1 MCGSTESRVALVT
14 GATRGIGKAI
24 AQELAGAGHTV
35 IGTATSDAGAETIT
49 SHLSEWGG
57 VGMRLDVSD
66 SEAVKA
72 AISEIAEEH
81 GAPTI
86 LVNSAGITR
95 DNLLMRMKDEEWAD
109 VIGTNLNPLFT
120 VSKACLRGMTKA
132 RWGRIINISSVVGQM
147 GTAGQANYAASKAG
161 AEGMSRAM
169 AKELGSRAVTV
180 NCVAPGF
187 IDTDMTKVL
196 TDDQKS
202 LMLGQIP
209 LGRLGEPE
217 EIAKVVA
224 FLASDSGAYITGETI
239 HVNGGMYMW
248 CEKMRVLISSIIGK
262 IRTLS
267 VWGQATTGNQKGDV
281 MSNIEDRVKKIVAEQ
296 LGVKEDEVSNESSFV
311 DDLGADSLDT
321 VELVMA
327 LEEEFDTEIPDEEA
341 EQITTVQL
349 AINYINEN
357 LA

>member
-1 MCGSTESRVALVT
+1 MSESTESRVALVT

-24 AQELAGAGHTV
+24 AQELAEAGHTV
-35 IGTATSDAGAETIT
+35 VGTATSDAGADTIST
-49 SHLSEWGG
+49 HLAEWGG
-57 VGMRLDVSD
+57 MGIRLDVSD
-66 SEAVKA
+66 SEAVKTA
-72 AISEIAEEH
+72 VAMINERF

-86 LVNSAGITR
+86 LVNNAGITR
-95 DNLLMRMKDEEWAD
+95 DNLMMRMKDDEWAD
-109 VIGTNLNPLFT
+109 VIGTNLSPLFT

-132 RWGRIINISSVVGQM
+132 RWGRIVNISSVVAQM
-147 GTAGQANYAASKAG
+147 GNAGQANYAASKAG

-196 TDDQKS
+196 TDDQRS

-239 HVNGGMYMW
+239 HVNGGMYM
-248 CEKMRVLISSIIGK
+248 
-262 IRTLS
+262 
-267 VWGQATTGNQKGDV
+267 
-281 MSNIEDRVKKIVAEQ
+281 
-296 LGVKEDEVSNESSFV
+296 
-311 DDLGADSLDT
+311 
-321 VELVMA
+321 
-327 LEEEFDTEIPDEEA
+327 
-341 EQITTVQL
+341 
-349 AINYINEN
+349 
-357 LA
+357 